1 MIAPSRS
8 CDDTFDV
15 VWRYATGPWGPN
27 TRAGCKVHSDRR
39 LRYLLGQLI
48 SRIPEVLA
56 VDKDTRRTLDWAGFQ
71 VVATVAQLL
80 SRELVL
86 QNEYLRTENK
96 MPKSKIRGRIRFT
109 DDERRSLA
117 KAAVA
122 TGRRLMHDIVNV
134 VKPETILA
142 WKGGS
147 GTIPTDRNVAQDV
160 RAPQAISR

>member
-1 MIAPSRS
+1 M
-8 CDDTFDV
+8 
-15 VWRYATGPWGPN
+15 
-27 TRAGCKVHSDRR
+27 
-39 LRYLLGQLI
+39 
-48 SRIPEVLA
+48 
-56 VDKDTRRTLDWAGFQ
+56 DKDTRRTLDWAGFQ